1 MAVYTAAA
9 APAAAAAAL
18 VRERTHE
25 VRRIAGIFHVM
36 SNRAHRAGDPSKAA
50 DGVVRVERL
59 GDRVGVQH
67 VNR

>member
-9 APAAAAAAL
+9 AAAALALAL

-36 SNRAHRAGDPSKAA
+36 SNRAHRAGDPSK
-50 DGVVRVERL
+50 
-59 GDRVGVQH
+59 
-67 VNR
+67 